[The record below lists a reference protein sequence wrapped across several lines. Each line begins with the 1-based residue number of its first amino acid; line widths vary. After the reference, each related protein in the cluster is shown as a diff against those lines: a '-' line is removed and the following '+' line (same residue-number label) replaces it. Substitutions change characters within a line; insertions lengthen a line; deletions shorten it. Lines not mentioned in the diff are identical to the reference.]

1 MKGKLIWS
9 VFWALVGVP
18 ILIVVTLVGTRFPPF
33 GQLLGGVA
41 VNLVPAVGLVFIGLG
56 VTLIILTVK
65 TRDGGMLKKFLL
77 VIGASAVGLPV
88 FGILH
93 NAVSG
98 LFNTEEPVFFII
110 AIIVCPIGFLVG
122 AIGSIVLA
130 IKRNRRLGL
139 GQSNAQRDTP

>member
-9 VFWALVGVP
+9 VFWALVGIPV
-18 ILIVVTLVGTRFPPF
+18 LIVIVLVGTRFPPF
-33 GQLLGGVA
+33 GQLVGGFA

-77 VIGASAVGLPV
+77 VTGASAVGLPV

-93 NAVSG
+93 NVVSA
-98 LFNTEEPVFFII
+98 LLNTEEPVFFII
-110 AIIVCPIGFLVG
+110 AIIVCPIGFIVG

-130 IKRNRRLGL
+130 IKRNRQLG
-139 GQSNAQRDTP
+139 SNTSKP